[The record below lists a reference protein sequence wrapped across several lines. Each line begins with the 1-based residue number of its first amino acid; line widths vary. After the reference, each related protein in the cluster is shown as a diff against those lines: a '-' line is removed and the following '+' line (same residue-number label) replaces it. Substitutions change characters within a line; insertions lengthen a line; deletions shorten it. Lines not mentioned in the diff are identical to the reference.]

1 MSYNEAKKKY
11 AKLGIDTEKAIKAL
25 AKVPVALHLWQGNDV
40 EMFDVKPGGV
50 SGGIQAT
57 GNYPGR
63 ARNPQEL
70 MDDLAKV
77 LSLCPGKKR
86 INLHMGHAVFKPG
99 EWVDRDKTPVKA
111 FKPWVDFCKKHK
123 VGADLNPTY
132 FGHPMNDPLSLTSPN
147 PKVRRFWIEH
157 TKRALEVGEY
167 LAKELKSPC
176 LVNVWIG
183 DGLKDIPGDRLG
195 PRLRYKESL
204 DTVLKEH
211 PLDQKKTVMTVE
223 AKLFGIG
230 AETYTPGSGEF
241 CLKYASENKKK
252 GVVVLMDTGHYHPTE
267 VVSDKVSSILAF
279 DEKMALHVS
288 RPVRW
293 DSDHVVSFDDE
304 TRELAR
310 EIVRCGADRFYI
322 SLDYFDASINR
333 IAAWVNGF
341 RNFQKAMLFAFL
353 QPVKT
358 LKKLQDT
365 QDFTQ
370 LQVLQEELKLYPFG
384 DVWEEYCKKFGL
396 KADES
401 WLDDVCKYEKEVL
414 AKRKERGNP

>member
-1 MSYNEAKKKY
+1 MSYQEAKKKY
-11 AKLGIDTEKAIKAL
+11 AKLGIDTERAIKAL

-77 LSLCPGKKR
+77 ISLCPGKKR
-86 INLHMGHAVFKPG
+86 INLHMGHAVFGPG

-111 FKPWVDFCKKHK
+111 FKPWVDFCRKHK

-132 FGHPMNDPLSLTSPN
+132 FWHPMNDPLSLTSPN

-157 TKRALEVGEY
+157 TKRALEVAEY
-167 LAKELKSPC
+167 LAKELKSKC

-211 PLDQKKTVMTVE
+211 PLKKDKVVMTVE

-241 CLKYASENKKK
+241 CLKYASENKAK

-267 VVSDKVSSILAF
+267 VVSDKVSSVLAF

-293 DSDHVVSFDDE
+293 DSDHVVLFDDE

-384 DVWEEYCKKFGL
+384 EVWTEYCRRCGVI
-396 KADES
+396 ADES
-401 WLDDVCKYEKEVL
+401 WLEEVRAYEKTVL
-414 AKRKERGNP
+414 SKRK